1 MGFVAS
7 FIDDSFVPGGER
19 LLEPVAEL
27 LGELAQERQVLLFSC
42 HRRDAAWGQAH
53 GAFVT
58 RLQET

>member
-1 MGFVAS
+1 MLDDTLAYFDDTRAAVA
-7 FIDDSFVPGGER
+7 
-19 LLEPVAEL
+19 LEL

-42 HRRDAAWGQAH
+42 HRRDAAWGQAQ